1 MKITT
6 SKGNIRVNK
15 VQTGWSVVKNESGTW
30 CLLNFDDEIV
40 TTQKTK
46 KECLSHYETWYT
58 GE

>member
-6 SKGNIRVNK
+6 SKGNIRVDG
-15 VQTGWSVVKNESGTW
+15 VQTGWSVEKRSNEW
-30 CLLNFDDEIV
+30 VLLNFDDEIV
-40 TTQKTK
+40 TTKKTK